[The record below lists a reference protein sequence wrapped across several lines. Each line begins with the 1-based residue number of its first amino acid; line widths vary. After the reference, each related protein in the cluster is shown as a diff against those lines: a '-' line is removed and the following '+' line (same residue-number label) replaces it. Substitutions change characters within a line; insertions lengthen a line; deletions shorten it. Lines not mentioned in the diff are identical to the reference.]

1 MRNYLLW
8 VALFLVFIAV
18 TLFRATVWQQSA
30 AASPQ
35 IPAEIKPA
43 LESIIGDEI
52 LAHIKVL
59 ASDEYEG
66 RAPGTK
72 GETLTV
78 NYLVE
83 QFKRFGLKP
92 GNPDGSYTQKVPL
105 VGFTAE
111 PSASLKIGGKS
122 LDFNFPDDYVAR
134 SRRLLPEI
142 AVENSEVIFIGY
154 GIVAPEYGWNDYKN
168 ADVRGKTLIMF
179 EDEPQITDPRQP
191 TKFDN
196 LMFKGQTQTYYSTSR
211 YKFELA
217 AQKGAAAVLLIH
229 NPEKASS
236 SFKTHQNRAR
246 QESFDVKR
254 TIASPPVLAVEGWIT
269 LDAMKRLCAATNQD
283 IKLLTQTAL
292 NKDFKPMS
300 FERAAAT
307 FKLKT
312 KLREIESHNVV
323 AKIEG
328 SDKHLKNEYVIYT
341 AHWDH
346 LGRDEKLKGDQIY
359 NGAIDNAAGTAQ
371 MLEIAEGFAK
381 LKKPPQRSILFIAT
395 TAEERGY
402 LGAKYYTANPLYP
415 RRRTLANINLDA
427 CNVWGR
433 TSDVDNLGFGLTT
446 LDDVLAESAETQK
459 RVFVKEPYADG
470 VYFFL
475 SDQFE
480 FARAGI
486 PAVFPGSGSNYIG
499 KSADFGDK
507 KWDDY
512 GKNDYHQVSDEVK
525 ADWDLSG
532 AAEDAQW
539 LLQIGYRVAQA
550 DKFPEW
556 KSDAEFKARRDEML
570 KQKKGR
576 D

>member
-1 MRNYLLW
+1 MRKYLLW

-18 TLFRATVWQQSA
+18 TLFRLTVWQQSA
-30 AASPQ
+30 AASTQ

-43 LESIIGDEI
+43 LESITGDEI

-111 PSASLKIGGKS
+111 PSASLKVGGKS

-134 SRRLLPEI
+134 SRRLLPEVT
-142 AVENSEVIFIGY
+142 VENSGVVFVGY
-154 GIVAPEYGWNDYKN
+154 GIVAPEYGWDDFKN
-168 ADVRGKTLIMF
+168 VDARGKTLIILD
-179 EDEPQITDPRQP
+179 DEPQISDAREPS
-191 TKFDN
+191 KLDEK
-196 LMFKGQTQTYYSTSR
+196 MFKGKIATYYGTRS
-211 YKFELA
+211 YKFEIA
-217 AQKGAAAVLLIH
+217 ARKGAAAVLVVH
-229 NPEKASS
+229 NPATANA
-236 SFKTHQNRAR
+236 SFKVIQNNFQREA
-246 QESFDVKR
+246 FDIK
-254 TIASPPVLAVEGWIT
+254 LAATNRKPAPVEGWIT
-269 LDAMKRLCAATNQD
+269 LAAVQRLFAADNRHFDDLKQS
-283 IKLLTQTAL
+283 AL
-292 NKDFKPMS
+292 NKNFKPVLL
-300 FERAAAT
+300 RAAAS
-307 FKLKT
+307 FSGKIKW
-312 KLREIESHNVV
+312 REIESHNVV

-328 SDKHLKNEYVIYT
+328 SDKYLKNEYVIYT

-371 MLEIAEGFAK
+371 MLEIAKGFAK
-381 LKKPPQRSILFIAT
+381 LKKPPKRSILFIAT
-395 TAEERGY
+395 TAEEKGF
-402 LGAKYYTANPLYP
+402 LGAKFYVANPLYP
-415 RRRTLANINLDA
+415 LKRTLANINLDA
-427 CNVWGR
+427 GNVWGR
-433 TSDVDNLGFGLTT
+433 TKDVNNLGYGLTT
-446 LDDVLAESAETQK
+446 LDDVLAETAKTQN
-459 RVFVKEPYADG
+459 RVFAREPFANG
-470 VYFFL
+470 SYFFL
-475 SDQFE
+475 SDQIE

-486 PAVFPGSGSNYIG
+486 AAVFPGSGNNYIG
-499 KSADFGDK
+499 KSTDFGDK
-507 KWDDY
+507 KWGDY
-512 GKNDYHQVSDEVK
+512 GEKDYHQVSDEVK
-525 ADWDLSG
+525 TDWDMSG
-532 AAEDAQW
+532 AVEDAQW

-550 DKFPEW
+550 EKFPEW
-556 KSDAEFKARRDEML
+556 KLDAEFKARRDKML